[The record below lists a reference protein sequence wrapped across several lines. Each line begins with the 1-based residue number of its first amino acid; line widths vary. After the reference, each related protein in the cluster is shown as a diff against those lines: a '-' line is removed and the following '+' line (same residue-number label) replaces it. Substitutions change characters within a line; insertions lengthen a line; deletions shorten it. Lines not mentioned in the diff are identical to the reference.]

1 MKNIFVFANTAASVA
16 ELTTGAAALGERV
29 TLITSG
35 STYGCASIVYTYP
48 AELSAVSI
56 LPAAAAL
63 VAASGAELLICENSS
78 DGASSSAVTAP
89 RSLGASPLC
98 DSQGLDFDGEG
109 LISTRLV
116 YGGSAIKTE
125 KSPLPAVAIMNAG
138 VFDASASSGVPE
150 ILELEGSAQD
160 GLELVGTSALETST
174 VNLAAAKRVV
184 GAGRGLVSA
193 DNIPALEKLAE
204 ILGAEIGCTRP
215 AAEEENWFPKERYI
229 GVSGCM
235 IMPNFYLAVG
245 ISGQIQHMVGVNQAN
260 VIFSID
266 KNENAPIIS
275 QSDYSL
281 IGDVGC
287 VLPALI
293 EQLG

>member
-1 MKNIFVFANTAASVA
+1 M
-16 ELTTGAAALGERV
+16 
-29 TLITSG
+29 
-35 STYGCASIVYTYP
+35 
-48 AELSAVSI
+48 
-56 LPAAAAL
+56 
-63 VAASGAELLICENSS
+63 
-78 DGASSSAVTAP
+78 
-89 RSLGASPLC
+89 
-98 DSQGLDFDGEG
+98 
-109 LISTRLV
+109 ISTRLV

-235 IMPNFYLAVG
+235 IKPNFYLAVG

>member
-35 STYGCASIVYTYP
+35 STYGCASVVYTYP

-56 LPAAAAL
+56 LPATSAL
-63 VAASGAELLICENSS
+63 VAASEAELLICENSS
-78 DGASSSAVTAP
+78 DGKLVGGYCAAK
-89 RSLGASPLC
+89 LGASPLC

-235 IMPNFYLAVG
+235 IKPNFYLAVG

>member
-1 MKNIFVFANTAASVA
+1 M
-16 ELTTGAAALGERV
+16 
-29 TLITSG
+29 
-35 STYGCASIVYTYP
+35 
-48 AELSAVSI
+48 
-56 LPAAAAL
+56 
-63 VAASGAELLICENSS
+63 
-78 DGASSSAVTAP
+78 
-89 RSLGASPLC
+89 
-98 DSQGLDFDGEG
+98 
-109 LISTRLV
+109 
-116 YGGSAIKTE
+116 
-125 KSPLPAVAIMNAG
+125 
-138 VFDASASSGVPE
+138 
-150 ILELEGSAQD
+150 
-160 GLELVGTSALETST
+160 
-174 VNLAAAKRVV
+174 
-184 GAGRGLVSA
+184 SA

>member
-1 MKNIFVFANTAASVA
+1 M
-16 ELTTGAAALGERV
+16 
-29 TLITSG
+29 
-35 STYGCASIVYTYP
+35 
-48 AELSAVSI
+48 SI

-78 DGASSSAVTAP
+78 DGKLVGGYCAAK
-89 RSLGASPLC
+89 LGASPLC

-138 VFDASASSGVPE
+138 VFDASASSGAPE
-150 ILELEGSAQD
+150 MLELEVSAQD

-235 IMPNFYLAVG
+235 IKPNFYLAVG

-266 KNENAPIIS
+266 KNENAPIVS

>member
-1 MKNIFVFANTAASVA
+1 MPRQLRSIFKRSFNDEKHFCVCQYRRRRGRAHD
-16 ELTTGAAALGERV
+16 GAAALGERV

-48 AELSAVSI
+48 AELSAVDI

-78 DGASSSAVTAP
+78 DGKLVGGYCAAK
-89 RSLGASPLC
+89 LGASPLC

-138 VFDASASSGVPE
+138 VFDASASSGAPE
-150 ILELEGSAQD
+150 MLELEVSAQD

-174 VNLAAAKRVV
+174 VNLACK
-184 GAGRGLVSA
+184 AGRRS
-193 DNIPALEKLAE
+193 
-204 ILGAEIGCTRP
+204 RP
-215 AAEEENWFPKERYI
+215 RPR
-229 GVSGCM
+229 VRR
-235 IMPNFYLAVG
+235 
-245 ISGQIQHMVGVNQAN
+245 QH
-260 VIFSID
+260 
-266 KNENAPIIS
+266 PR
-275 QSDYSL
+275 
-281 IGDVGC
+281 
-287 VLPALI
+287 P
-293 EQLG
+293 